1 MEIHRSA
8 GPGSGGGGGI
18 RGLYAASLSATYV
31 LYFGGKGQSTL
42 AGFEETATASRYN
55 REVVTLTAIS
65 TVAATYFQILA
76 AQDRL
81 RILRKDVEDSSH
93 ILDLIMQQFNAGT
106 VSQVNVAHQQSVVA
120 TFRPSIPPL

>member
-1 MEIHRSA
+1 ME
-8 GPGSGGGGGI
+8 
-18 RGLYAASLSATYV
+18 LW
-31 LYFGGKGQSTL
+31 GKTRRKLGEVGES
-42 AGFEETATASRYN
+42 ATASRYN

-65 TVAATYFQILA
+65 TVANTYFQILA
-76 AQDRL
+76 SQDRL
-81 RILRKDVEDSSH
+81 RILRKDVDDSSR